1 MPDFL
6 RVNNTRYSFASSRTL
21 IQGLP
26 QSGVVAVDYE
36 ETRERKIVYSN
47 RQDGT
52 PVGWTSGKY
61 AVKSFK
67 MKILAEDAFLFE
79 TYLAGLGAGS
89 VGDAEFMTG
98 LQLVEPVLGAIP
110 ITTVANPCTVTARR
124 MSREEGVEEA
134 VKEYD
139 FTVLQMIEG
148 GFPLW
153 SLVRSLSV

>member
-21 IQGLP
+21 VDALP
-26 QSGVVAVDYE
+26 QSGVVGVDYE
-36 ETRERKIVYSN
+36 ESRETKIVYSN

-67 MKILAEDAFLFE
+67 KKLLAEDAFTFE
-79 TYLAGLGAGS
+79 TYLAAKGAGS
-89 VGDAEFMTG
+89 VGDAEFMIG

-110 ITTVANPCTVTARR
+110 ITTVATPCKVTSRR
-124 MSREEGVEEA
+124 MSREEGVDEL

-139 FTVLQMIEG
+139 LAVLQMIEG
-148 GFPLW
+148 GLPLW
-153 SLVRSLSV
+153 SLVRSLSI